1 MIAAASHVSLN
12 VADQDRA
19 KTFWTETMGFHLVQ
33 DTPMGEES
41 GARWLEVTPPD
52 RNILLVL
59 FTIKFDETKV
69 GFLNDVIFTCD
80 DIHRTYE
87 ELSARGVEF
96 PDPPSEQFW
105 GWWAT
110 FKDPDG
116 NLYGLGQRE
125 EGGA

>member
-1 MIAAASHVSLN
+1 MIADASHVSLN

-33 DTPMGEES
+33 DTPMGEEG

-80 DIHRTYE
+80 DIYRTYE

-125 EGGA
+125 DGSA

>member
-33 DTPMGEES
+33 DTPMGEEG

-125 EGGA
+125 DGSA